1 MLMVLREKV
10 TMMVIFINSTVNII
24 DIIVHI
30 VSTYTKAI
38 ITVKG
43 VRAGS
48 SGCVEGVADR
58 EDLHQLSPLL
68 SHT

>member
-24 DIIVHI
+24 DIIVDI
-30 VSTYTKAI
+30 VNTYTKVMMK
-38 ITVKG
+38 VKG

-48 SGCVEGVADR
+48 SGCVKGIAD
-58 EDLHQLSPLL
+58 
-68 SHT
+68 

>member
-24 DIIVHI
+24 DIIVDI
-30 VSTYTKAI
+30 VSTYIKVI
-38 ITVKG
+38 MIVKG

-48 SGCVEGVADR
+48 SGCVEGIAD
-58 EDLHQLSPLL
+58 
-68 SHT
+68 

>member
-24 DIIVHI
+24 DIIANI
-30 VSTYTKAI
+30 VNTYTMVI
-38 ITVKG
+38 IIVKG

-48 SGCVEGVADR
+48 SGCVEGIAD
-58 EDLHQLSPLL
+58 
-68 SHT
+68 